1 MYKRIFICISL
12 CLLFIANNTIAQSQ
26 NPNIEPKANAL
37 LKAMGDCLKNAKEF
51 SFEAYQ
57 ISDYIL
63 DSGQKIQ
70 LSDYVKVIVKR
81 PNQVYSDSTGDTRN
95 ERIWYNGTKLTVL
108 NKTDNTYGIIT
119 VPNTIDKTLDYINS
133 NFRTTLPIADLL
145 VSDPYASA
153 IANVESGVYLGKH
166 YVGKVKCHHLAF
178 RQDGLDWQ
186 IWIQDSKTLLPLQL
200 AITFKEL
207 PSHPQFIAILKNW
220 NLSPQIEEKTFVPQ
234 LPPNAKKV
242 ELLPKKKNVNTNK
255 SAKCNKQNC
264 KGCKDCKNKKNCS
277 NKNRCGK

>member
-1 MYKRIFICISL
+1 MLKRMLCCMAIC
-12 CLLFIANNTIAQSQ
+12 LFAFTVRTAFSQSG
-26 NPNIEPKANAL
+26 NPAIDPKADEL
-37 LKAMGDCLKNAKEF
+37 LKKMGKCLSEAKEF

-63 DSGQKIQ
+63 DNGQKIQ

-81 PNQVYSDSTGDTRN
+81 PNKIFSDSTGDTRN

-108 NKTDNTYGIIT
+108 NKLNNTYGVID
-119 VPNTIDKTLDYINS
+119 VPNTIDKTLDYINQ
-133 NFRTTLPIADLL
+133 NFRATLPIADLL
-145 VSDPYASA
+145 VSDPYGSA
-153 IANVESGVYLGKH
+153 IAKVESGVYLGKH

-186 IWIQDSKTLLPLQL
+186 IWIQDSKELLPLQL

-220 NLSPQIEEKTFVPQ
+220 NLSPKIDETTFVPK
-234 LPPNAKKV
+234 LPKNAKKI
-242 ELLPKKKNVNTNK
+242 ELLPKKQNAAKEK
-255 SAKCNKQNC
+255 SNISDNS
-264 KGCKDCKNKKNCS
+264 KK
-277 NKNRCGK
+277 KK

>member
-1 MYKRIFICISL
+1 MSVCLSICMSTQAL
-12 CLLFIANNTIAQSQ
+12 GQ
-26 NPNIEPKANAL
+26 NKNKNSAIDPKADEL
-37 LKAMGDCLKNAKEF
+37 LKGMGNCLKNAKEF

-81 PNQVYSDSTGDTRN
+81 PNQVFSDSTGDTRN

-108 NKTDNTYGIIT
+108 NKIDNTYGVIS
-119 VPNTIDKTLDYINS
+119 VPDTIDKTLDYINE
-133 NFRTTLPIADLL
+133 NFRATLPIADLL
-145 VSDPYASA
+145 VSNPYASA
-153 IANVESGVYLGKH
+153 IAKVESGVYLGKH
-166 YVGKVKCHHLAF
+166 YVGKIKCHHLAF

-186 IWIQDSKTLLPLQL
+186 IWIQDAKQLLPLQL

-220 NLSPQIEEKTFVPQ
+220 NLSPEISNETFTPK
-234 LPPNAKKV
+234 LPKNAKKID
-242 ELLPKKKNVNTNK
+242 LQPKKRIARKNEDKTKEKDNK
-255 SAKCNKQNC
+255 
-264 KGCKDCKNKKNCS
+264 
-277 NKNRCGK
+277 